1 MLSTALNCKEHF
13 ERERKDLYVGY
24 SSKQWNAKL
33 CVMVRDPRQMTVI
46 LDLEGPTE
54 EGECGWLLRW
64 MELGWRVE
72 A

>member
-1 MLSTALNCKEHF
+1 MLSCVSRGL
-13 ERERKDLYVGY
+13 GIQG
-24 SSKQWNAKL
+24 KQI
-33 CVMVRDPRQMTVI
+33 MDF

-54 EGECGWLLRW
+54 EGECSWLLRW